1 MRESLRARLLFW
13 HVATGAAIILAFG
26 ASVCVL
32 VWHTRMVA
40 IDATLAAHA
49 AQLEDAVLP
58 TGEGQVDLILGP
70 GLRQPDAAGV
80 YHFLWTRDG
89 VLNDRSSTD
98 LLTPR
103 PMGEATRSAER
114 SPPPWPRVASSRCSA
129 SLIPRCRRRDLLVPR
144 CGSWRRTQTATRYSW
159 PPWCAV

>member
-32 VWHTRMVA
+32 VWHTGMVA

-58 TGEGQVDLILGP
+58 TGEGQVDLITTTFGKACGGASGGCISGNQLLIDLVGAVNA
-70 GLRQPDAAGV
+70 LTAA
-80 YHFLWTRDG
+80 
-89 VLNDRSSTD
+89 
-98 LLTPR
+98 LLTAR
-103 PMGEATRSAER
+103 AQ
-114 SPPPWPRVASSRCSA
+114 V
-129 SLIPRCRRRDLLVPR
+129 
-144 CGSWRRTQTATRYSW
+144 
-159 PPWCAV
+159 